1 MQNYVI
7 TTDTGTDFDRA
18 YAAEHGIDYLTMP
31 LVIDKVDYP
40 KGAQPDCKEFYRML
54 RAGAYASTSMAN
66 VEEAR
71 EMFEKYLA
79 EGKGVL
85 HICLSSGLSG
95 TYENLKKL
103 AEELNAEIGEEKII
117 VIDSLTASGGPGLQL
132 IKAVENKE
140 AGMSL
145 EDNAAWLTD
154 HAIKTRQYF
163 LVDELS
169 CLVRGGRISKF
180 SGLLGTTLKIK
191 PVLHLTAEGKI
202 VPYDKTIGTKQAVK
216 KLISYVERDFNPE
229 DNDRLV
235 ISHADAFDFAK
246 SVGDVLEKD
255 LGMKATYLE
264 MSPTIGAHTGPGCI
278 SVFFFGAPRKDK

>member
-18 YAAEHGIDYLTMP
+18 YVAEKGIEVLTMP

-40 KGAQPDCKEFYRML
+40 KESRPSFKDFYQML
-54 RAGAYASTSMAN
+54 RNGSMASTSMAN

-71 EMFEKYLA
+71 ELFEGYLS
-79 EGKGVL
+79 EGKDVL

-95 TYENLKKL
+95 SYENIKHL
-103 AEELNAEIGEEKII
+103 ADDINQKYENNKVV

-132 IKAVENKE
+132 IKAVENRE
-140 AGMSL
+140 AGMSVD
-145 EDNAAWLTD
+145 ENAAWLID

-163 LVDELS
+163 LVDDLA
-169 CLVRGGRISKF
+169 CLIRGGRISKF
-180 SGLLGTTLKIK
+180 SGLLGTALKIK

-202 VPYDKTIGTKQAVK
+202 VPYAKAIGPKKAVND
-216 KLISYVERDFNPE
+216 LISFVERDFNPE
-229 DNDRLV
+229 DNDRIV
-235 ISHADAFDFAK
+235 ISHADNFDFAK
-246 SVGDVLEKD
+246 QVGDVLEKD
-255 LGMKATYLE
+255 LGVKCTYLE

-278 SVFFFGAPRKDK
+278 SVFFFGAPRTDK

>member
-18 YAAEHGIDYLTMP
+18 YAAEKGVDFLTMP

-40 KGAQPDCKEFYRML
+40 KDEQPSFKDFYQML
-54 RAGAYASTSMAN
+54 RNGSVASTSMAN
-66 VEEAR
+66 VEDAR

-79 EGKGVL
+79 EGKDVL

-95 TYENLKKL
+95 TYENLKHL
-103 AEELNAEIGEEKII
+103 ADEINKSYQNKVV

-140 AGMSL
+140 AGMSID
-145 EDNAAWLTD
+145 ENADWLLD
-154 HAIKTRQYF
+154 HNIKTRQYF
-163 LVDELS
+163 LVDDLS
-169 CLVRGGRISKF
+169 CLVRGGRISKI
-180 SGLLGTTLKIK
+180 SGLLGTLVKIK

-202 VPYDKTIGTKQAVK
+202 VPYAKTMGQRQAVK
-216 KLISYVERDFNPE
+216 SLIEFVERDFNPD

-235 ISHADAFDFAK
+235 ISHADAYDFAK

-255 LGMKATYLE
+255 LGIKATYLE

-278 SVFFFGAPRKDK
+278 SVFFFGAPRTDK